1 MTRFDPADYE
11 ARVVRP
17 LRGLAQLPDDL
28 ITRYAI
34 DLRMNDGQVADRVR
48 QVRAYWAKKARF
60 DTNVGMV
67 CKAFIRAHDEL
78 EAEHGDLLSTIHW
91 WQQREEQRSTAHR
104 PEIDQLAATL
114 RAAFGDIGMITS
126 NQLRAEA
133 TAHPDL
139 VGSECEEAARAAGL
153 AVIESDQLPELPRR
167 SGLPHNSYATLRQ
180 RIIDA
185 RLRTVPALLIDN
197 LESFRIIGQFSA
209 TPPNPDG
216 LSAKSIAAAR
226 ERINRA
232 ADTPTNRVIKEAIGL
247 LETAAAQGVDLH
259 TLALFHLLDQVRAS
273 RAQGVQPS
281 SLLRQLLHAGLER
294 NEAGKIVTS
303 LLADG
308 PTTTVDPLEGVK
320 QLLTD
325 GQLMAAQKASAALT
339 GEGADGVRDLVQQ
352 QTERVEQLRTA
363 ASADLAV
370 GCEEQAALRLRQA
383 VGLASDLPELVA
395 DLARLP
401 LPPVLEMSVQPEG
414 AGVRLGWRAAPS
426 HDESTQYRVVRKV
439 GWAPASPADGQVI
452 ASASRLATDD
462 PAPPVG
468 RTVFYAVFAGHGT
481 DVWSRPVVETIRVV
495 PPVSHVQATGERDAI
510 TVHWR
515 AHPEVVAV
523 RADRKAGT
531 AAQAPAKSLP
541 VATSSI
547 RDTDVEDGVEY
558 VYSIVAVYRS
568 TDRDDEI
575 TAAPML
581 VRAATRPDLAPVTEL
596 RVQPVGT
603 DADLRVQV
611 AWRQPVGA
619 QVVLRR
625 SAVAPPWVLGERVST
640 AEIASYGQE
649 LTSAPTLRD
658 GWMTLTVAVPL
669 GHSIYVPFTIDQ
681 RSGIRGTEA
690 TFGLTQPVRQLH
702 GERFGTELLL
712 AWVWPDEVAA
722 AEVSWAGGARRI
734 TRQQYRDEGGCRIP
748 LGPQAAVIKVSTV
761 VLSGREICRSMPAT
775 IQISGE
781 RPRLSYTLERRGS
794 RLTGG
799 VRCLMRF
806 SSSQRVQC
814 TVLVVAAE
822 GHSIPLKPETDQ
834 VLLRREETI
843 SPGLENLLEVG
854 LPRLR
859 RPYWVRCFVADDDQV
874 LLVDPPLS
882 QLKVS

>member
-1 MTRFDPADYE
+1 MTKFDPTDYE

-78 EAEHGDLLSTIHW
+78 EAGHGDQLSTVRW
-91 WQQREEQRSTAHR
+91 WKQWEKKRSTALR
-104 PEIDQLAATL
+104 PEIDRLAAAL

-126 NQLRAEA
+126 NQLGAEA
-133 TAHPDL
+133 TAYPDL
-139 VGSECEEAARAAGL
+139 AGSECEEAARAAGL
-153 AVIESDQLPELPRR
+153 TVIEPDQLPELPPR

-185 RLRTVPALLIDN
+185 GRRTVPALLVDN
-197 LESFRIIGQFSA
+197 LQCFRIIHQFST

-216 LSAKSIAAAR
+216 LSAKSVAAAR

-232 ADTPTNRVIKEAIGL
+232 ADTPTNRMIKEAIGL
-247 LETAAAQGVDLH
+247 LETAAAQGADLH
-259 TLALFHLLDQVRAS
+259 TLALFHLLDPVRAS
-273 RAQGVQPS
+273 RARGVQPS
-281 SLLRQLLHAGLER
+281 SLLRQLLHAGLEHD
-294 NEAGKIVTS
+294 EASKIITS
-303 LLADG
+303 LLADS

-320 QLLTD
+320 QLLAD
-325 GQLMAAQKASAALT
+325 GQLMAAQKASATLT
-339 GEGADGVRDLVQQ
+339 GEGADAVRELVRQ

-363 ASADLAV
+363 ASADLAA
-370 GCEEQAALRLRQA
+370 GREEQAAWRLRQA

-401 LPPVLEMSVQPEG
+401 LPPVLEVSVQPEG

-426 HDESTQYRVVRKV
+426 HGESTQYLVVRKV
-439 GWAPASPADGQVI
+439 GWAPASPVDGQVI
-452 ASASRLATDD
+452 ATASKLTTDD

-468 RTVFYAVFAGHGT
+468 STVFYAVFAGQGT
-481 DVWSRPVVETIRVV
+481 DVWSRPAVKTIRVV
-495 PPVSHVQATGERDAI
+495 PPVSQVQASGERDVI
-510 TVHWR
+510 VVHWR

-523 RADRKAGT
+523 RAHRKVGSAP
-531 AAQAPAKSLP
+531 QAPAKSLP

-547 RDTDVEDGVEY
+547 RDTDVEDGVGY
-558 VYSIVAVYRS
+558 VYSIVAVYRCA
-568 TDRDDEI
+568 DRDDEI
-575 TAAPML
+575 TATPVL
-581 VRAATRPDLAPVTEL
+581 VHAATRPDLAPVTEL

-603 DADLRVQV
+603 EADLLVQV
-611 AWRQPVGA
+611 GWRQPVGA

-625 SAVAPPWVLGERVST
+625 GTVAPRWAVGERVST

-649 LTSAPTLRD
+649 LTGVPTLRD
-658 GWMTLTVAVPL
+658 GWMTLTAAVPP

-681 RSGIRGTEA
+681 RSGIRGKEA

-702 GERFGTELLL
+702 GERFGSELLL
-712 AWVWPDEVAA
+712 SWVWPDEVAV
-722 AEVSWAGGARRI
+722 AEVSWAGHNRRI
-734 TRQQYRDEGGCRIP
+734 TRQQYRDEGGYRIP
-748 LGPQAAVIKVSTV
+748 LGPQAAGIAVSTV
-761 VLSGREICRSMPAT
+761 VLSGRDVIRSMPVT
-775 IQISGE
+775 IQVSGE
-781 RPRLSYTLERRGS
+781 CPRLSYTLERRGS
-794 RLTGG
+794 WLTGG
-799 VRCLMRF
+799 MRCLVRF
-806 SSSQRVQC
+806 ASTHRVRC
-814 TVLVVAAE
+814 TVLLVAAE
-822 GHSIPLKPETDQ
+822 GHSMPLKPETTQ
-834 VLLRREETI
+834 VLLSREETI
-843 SPGLENLLEVG
+843 SPGLESLLEVS

-859 RPYWVRCFVADDDQV
+859 RPYWVRCFIADDDQV